1 MRLPGEDIAPKG
13 SQFSIHPLPPPKKN
27 HPLPKTSID
36 NIQRN
41 KRPSIWVQIDYNL
54 IFYQKRQ
61 NIFYQKKT
69 NRTIASYRRCYCL
82 CSLSRSLH
90 LLSIATSFPCST
102 LCEKCPHAELFW
114 SECRKIWTRIT
125 LNKDTFYT
133 MTAFEF
139 SLFQAPKR

>member
-13 SQFSIHPLPPPKKN
+13 SQFLIHSPPKIM
-27 HPLPKTSID
+27 PLPKTSID

-41 KRPSIWVQIDYNL
+41 ERPSIWVQIDYNL
-54 IFYQKRQ
+54 
-61 NIFYQKKT
+61 IFYQKKT

-82 CSLSRSLH
+82 CSLSCSLH

-102 LCEKCPHAELFW
+102 LCENCPHAELFW

-125 LNKDTFYT
+125 PNKDTFYAVA
-133 MTAFEF
+133 AFEF
-139 SLFQAPKR
+139 SLFQAPER